1 MRIRSVLISAAV
13 TMALAAGA
21 EAGPKLRGVTRIH
34 PVNDQAAALLT
45 DARQQ
50 SETVRNL
57 IKQLDEGNVV
67 VFVQVVPPVADGPL
81 STMRFLGATSVTRLV
96 LIQVAECDAPCR
108 RAELLGHE
116 LQHAN
121 EVAEATWVADDSDLQ
136 RMLKLRGYL
145 DSGSARRYETPAA
158 RLAERSVRRDIRAVS
173 RPAQ

>member
-1 MRIRSVLISAAV
+1 M
-13 TMALAAGA
+13 
-21 EAGPKLRGVTRIH
+21 
-34 PVNDQAAALLT
+34 
-45 DARQQ
+45 
-50 SETVRNL
+50 
-57 IKQLDEGNVV
+57 

-158 RLAERSVRRDIRAVS
+158 RLAERSVRRDVRGVS